1 MSTDEIRRIEDDLA
15 TMRQAVK
22 KDKPYERADIFP
34 HLALGVGALISG
46 ALISGALITIPMLQ
60 SRIDSRLCVLL
71 GMAPGLVWSCVRY
84 FQARN
89 QRAVRPVLWAE
100 YKWSFVALA
109 ISLPALFGWMWW
121 SEQFG
126 ANRFTVGTAM
136 LFCLGIVSC
145 LKGLND
151 PIRRF
156 LWLPPGISIIIFAV
170 LLPTLDPK
178 QILFAGCV
186 LLAVCSFGGAA
197 AIWWMTRGGS
207 EDISQREMPN
217 E

>member
-1 MSTDEIRRIEDDLA
+1 
-15 TMRQAVK
+15 
-22 KDKPYERADIFP
+22 
-34 HLALGVGALISG
+34 
-46 ALISGALITIPMLQ
+46 
-60 SRIDSRLCVLL
+60 
-71 GMAPGLVWSCVRY
+71 
-84 FQARN
+84 
-89 QRAVRPVLWAE
+89 
-100 YKWSFVALA
+100 
-109 ISLPALFGWMWW
+109 
-121 SEQFG
+121 
-126 ANRFTVGTAM
+126 M

-197 AIWWMTRGGS
+197 AIWWMTRGGL
-207 EDISQREMPN
+207 EDVPQREMPN

>member
-1 MSTDEIRRIEDDLA
+1 MSTDEIQRIKDDLA
-15 TMRQAVK
+15 TMRQAVT
-22 KDKPYERADIFP
+22 KDKPYDRADIFP
-34 HLALGVGALISG
+34 SLAMGVGGLI
-46 ALISGALITIPMLQ
+46 AIPMLQ
-60 SRIDSRLCVLL
+60 SGINPRLCIFLVLV
-71 GMAPGLVWSCVRY
+71 PGLVWCCVRY
-84 FQARN
+84 FQVRN

-178 QILFAGCV
+178 QILFAACV
-186 LLAVCSFGGAA
+186 LLAVCGFGGAA
-197 AIWWMTRGGS
+197 AIWWMTRGGP

>member
-15 TMRQAVK
+15 TMRQAVT

-46 ALISGALITIPMLQ
+46 ALITIPMLQ
-60 SRIDSRLCVLL
+60 SQIDLRLCVLL

-100 YKWSFVALA
+100 YKWSLVVLT
-109 ISLPALFGWMWW
+109 IILPALLGWMWW

-126 ANRFTVGTAM
+126 ASRSAVGEAI
-136 LFCLGIVSC
+136 LFCAGIVTC
-145 LKGLND
+145 LIGFID
-151 PIRRF
+151 PNRRAY
-156 LWLPPGISIIIFAV
+156 LLSGISLTVFGV

-178 QILFAGCV
+178 QIPFASCV
-186 LLAVCSFGGAA
+186 FLAVIGFIGAA
-197 AIWWMTRGGS
+197 AIWWMTRGRL
-207 EDISQREMPN
+207 EDTSRREMSN

>member
-1 MSTDEIRRIEDDLA
+1 MSTDQIQRIEDDLA

-71 GMAPGLVWSCVRY
+71 GMAPGLVWWCVRY

-89 QRAVRPVLWAE
+89 QRAVRPLLWAE

-121 SEQFG
+121 SERFG
-126 ANRFTVGTAM
+126 ASRFTVGTAM

-156 LWLPPGISIIIFAV
+156 LLLPPGISIIIFAV

-186 LLAVCSFGGAA
+186 LLAVCGFGGAA
-197 AIWWMTRGGS
+197 AIWWMTRGGQ

>member
-15 TMRQAVK
+15 TMRQAVT

-46 ALISGALITIPMLQ
+46 ALITIPMLQ
-60 SRIDSRLCVLL
+60 SQIDLRLCVLL

-186 LLAVCSFGGAA
+186 LLAVCGFGGAA
-197 AIWWMTRGGS
+197 AIWWMTRGGP

>member
-1 MSTDEIRRIEDDLA
+1 MLTDEIQRIEDDSA

-71 GMAPGLVWSCVRY
+71 GMAPGLVWWCVRY

-89 QRAVRPVLWAE
+89 QRAVRPLLWAE

-109 ISLPALFGWMWW
+109 ISLPALFGWSGGANDLGPVDSL
-121 SEQFG
+121 SEQRCCF
-126 ANRFTVGTAM
+126 
-136 LFCLGIVSC
+136 
-145 LKGLND
+145 
-151 PIRRF
+151 
-156 LWLPPGISIIIFAV
+156 V
-170 LLPTLDPK
+170 L
-178 QILFAGCV
+178 A
-186 LLAVCSFGGAA
+186 SF
-197 AIWWMTRGGS
+197 RV
-207 EDISQREMPN
+207 
-217 E
+217 

>member
-1 MSTDEIRRIEDDLA
+1 MSTDEIQRIEDDLA

-71 GMAPGLVWSCVRY
+71 GMAPGLVWWCVRY

-89 QRAVRPVLWAE
+89 QRAVRPLLWAE

-121 SEQFG
+121 SERFG
-126 ANRFTVGTAM
+126 ASRFTVGTAM
-136 LFCLGIVSC
+136 LFCVGIVSC
-145 LKGLND
+145 LIGLID
-151 PIRRF
+151 PIRR
-156 LWLPPGISIIIFAV
+156 LCLLPGISVIIFAV